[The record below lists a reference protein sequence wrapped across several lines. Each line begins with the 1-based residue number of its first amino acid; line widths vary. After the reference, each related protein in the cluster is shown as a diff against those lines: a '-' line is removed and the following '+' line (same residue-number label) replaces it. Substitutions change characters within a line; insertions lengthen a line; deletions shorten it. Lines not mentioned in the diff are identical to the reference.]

1 VTPQLVRRETYI
13 LILSPKKLDNL
24 AIVHGKTY
32 LKLLAGAAEIL
43 IGIFIGNPHG
53 DII

>member
-1 VTPQLVRRETYI
+1 VTPQLVRRETYT

-24 AIVHGKTY
+24 AIVRGKTY
-32 LKLLAGAAEIL
+32 LNLVAAGIL